1 MCFQSRKLCQ
11 GFSSSCAYAS
21 VARYRSKAQPHNI
34 IDVQG
39 LKRGHQLNMKI
50 LTVNFL
56 TCAVRACK
64 TSPLSFPLHFQDA
77 ELEQSDM
84 EYNVSFLWSVL
95 PRIDW
100 EALKVTAKEVCVLY
114 KALIKLTFTLNKN
127 TSNEEDLIP
136 RLCPTALSSSRPS
149 IPYC

>member
-1 MCFQSRKLCQ
+1 MKL
-11 GFSSSCAYAS
+11 
-21 VARYRSKAQPHNI
+21 
-34 IDVQG
+34 
-39 LKRGHQLNMKI
+39 
-50 LTVNFL
+50 LTMNFL

-114 KALIKLTFTLNKN
+114 KALIKRTFPLKNKH
-127 TSNEEDLIP
+127 IQ
-136 RLCPTALSSSRPS
+136 
-149 IPYC
+149 

>member
-1 MCFQSRKLCQ
+1 
-11 GFSSSCAYAS
+11 
-21 VARYRSKAQPHNI
+21 
-34 IDVQG
+34 
-39 LKRGHQLNMKI
+39 MKI

-84 EYNVSFLWSVL
+84 EYNVSFLWNVL

-114 KALIKLTFTLNKN
+114 KAFVKFAFPLNKN
-127 TSNEEDLIP
+127 ISNEEDLIP
-136 RLCPTALSSSRPS
+136 RLCPTALSDPWHLLDPPS
-149 IPYC
+149 LTPEALHSC

>member
-1 MCFQSRKLCQ
+1 MCLQSGNNEENSAKDSQ
-11 GFSSSCAYAS
+11 YAS
-21 VARYRSKAQPHNI
+21 VARYRSKTQPHNV

-39 LKRGHQLNMKI
+39 LKRGHKLNMKI

-114 KALIKLTFTLNKN
+114 
-127 TSNEEDLIP
+127 
-136 RLCPTALSSSRPS
+136 
-149 IPYC
+149 